1 MPRGTNAPNDCPAD
15 PPKVQVDRAVGQ
27 ALAAVAAGD
36 HRAQHRADGA
46 VDVAHRQLQAHRPG
60 VEQRP
65 LAQLDERLVQRDV
78 QAVVL
83 RP

>member
-1 MPRGTNAPNDCPAD
+1 MPAREEGAERLAGRPAEG
-15 PPKVQVDRAVGQ
+15 QVDRAVGQ

-46 VDVAHRQLQAHRPG
+46 VDVAHRQLEAHRPR
-60 VEQRP
+60 VEQRA
-65 LAQLDERLVQRDV
+65 LAELDQRLVQRDV